1 MRVVEE
7 DRRLLM
13 QASGGCFRFVV
24 DVERLSTI
32 EGRRKNRQ
40 WRKGLHRRWTEGVG
54 IQAQMQ
60 TQSTLYDS
68 SGQNIY
74 SDNLFKI
81 HIRHVVKT
89 ETRKKKKISKPLM
102 Y

>member
-32 EGRRKNRQ
+32 EGRRKTD
-40 WRKGLHRRWTEGVG
+40 KGGRVYTGSGPRGRAFRRECKHDTHVMILVVKG
-54 IQAQMQ
+54 I
-60 TQSTLYDS
+60 
-68 SGQNIY
+68 SG
-74 SDNLFKI
+74 DNLFK
-81 HIRHVVKT
+81 HT
-89 ETRKKKKISKPLM
+89 
-102 Y
+102 